1 MLNVLVNVCSVGMP
15 SDHVSA
21 PTIDSRPAFT
31 RCLHQPAS
39 NRMSIHIC
47 QSVTPHHTTT
57 VLRPFFRE
65 HPGEPVLEENFW
77 SLWCKVRLTKAD
89 TPTHPAGCHS
99 IWTNQ
104 CPAPPSPPQLF
115 YMPDALPAAQPTVS
129 KQQHYHHNDHYHY
142 YGFHMESVYVT
153 PLRRTLVSSP

>member
-47 QSVTPHHTTT
+47 QSVIPHHTTT

-104 CPAPPSPPQLF
+104 CPAPPSPPNYF
-115 YMPDALPAAQPTVS
+115 TCRMPFLPPN
-129 KQQHYHHNDHYHY
+129 QQCQ
-142 YGFHMESVYVT
+142 
-153 PLRRTLVSSP
+153 SSNIIIIMITIIITDSTWSQCT